1 MAGLSP
7 SRSRR
12 AGARS
17 SMRIPARLLLGL
29 ALVAAAGCQPQ
40 AAAPKADTRPPAKV
54 SLPPV
59 PPPEAFDLVEKNA
72 AGNWTAAGLRKHRTE
87 LFGQPVTVEGR
98 VVDAYR
104 CGATEG
110 CLPPH
115 FSLADLNRPDLTLL
129 ITGFDR
135 QAEADIK
142 EGSVV
147 TVTGTMQK
155 AVDGFTLSEE
165 GVIADATFAAAPAK

>member
-1 MAGLSP
+1 
-7 SRSRR
+7 
-12 AGARS
+12 
-17 SMRIPARLLLGL
+17 MRIPARLLLGL

-40 AAAPKADTRPPAKV
+40 AAAPKAGTRPPAKV

-147 TVTGTMQK
+147 TVTGTLQK

-165 GVIADATFAAAPAK
+165 GVIADATFTAASAK